1 MRRPKLRMP
10 VGSAYCR
17 IMQAY
22 TLLLRRKHV
31 EHPEHVD
38 DGKVIVMRSNL
49 RRCSDGYEFTCWNG
63 RILRGARDHCSRS
76 NGEQGVVRR
85 RSKRNR
91 PSVR

>member
-49 RRCSDGYEFTCWNG
+49 RR
-63 RILRGARDHCSRS
+63 
-76 NGEQGVVRR
+76 
-85 RSKRNR
+85 
-91 PSVR
+91 